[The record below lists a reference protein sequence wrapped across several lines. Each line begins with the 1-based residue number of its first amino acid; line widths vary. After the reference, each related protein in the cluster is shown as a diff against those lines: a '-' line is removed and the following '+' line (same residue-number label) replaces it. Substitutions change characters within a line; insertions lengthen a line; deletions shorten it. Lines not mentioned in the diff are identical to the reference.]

1 MSADNDANQIKSNQ
15 IKSNQIKKRAN
26 KPVFGLSD
34 ILLKT

>member
-1 MSADNDANQIKSNQ
+1 MSADNDANQ